1 MARDK
6 RTRVDGAETEDEC
19 NDSQFERRRMK
30 PEKRSW
36 QARVQAAL
44 DDQFLER
51 LRPEE
56 RARERLRWEDWESV
70 RREAVSF
77 AENEIRRRKW
87 RGEYKGVVPGGVDAE
102 DVANQV
108 IAEVLSS
115 TGRIALGL
123 TRSRLLLELKRL
135 ISGRVRVLHG
145 RKETS
150 LVRSEWEVSPVKDG
164 EEPISV
170 FEGVRGTELDAC
182 EAVTQRER
190 SMANQHAA
198 LAIEMK
204 LGSDDA
210 LRRIFQ
216 CLRAGILRSEE
227 IAERLGMDKA
237 SVARGR
243 RRLAGRLRRFAG
255 RVGR

>member
-1 MARDK
+1 
-6 RTRVDGAETEDEC
+6 
-19 NDSQFERRRMK
+19 MK
-30 PEKRSW
+30 PEKSW
-36 QARVQAAL
+36 PARAQAAL

-87 RGEYKGVVPGGVDAE
+87 RGEYQGVVPGGLDGE

-108 IAEVLSS
+108 MAEVLSGK
-115 TGRIALGL
+115 GRIAQGL
-123 TRSRLLLELKRL
+123 VKSRLLLELKRL

-170 FEGVRGTELDAC
+170 FEGVCGTELDAG

-198 LAIEMK
+198 RAMEMK

-216 CLRAGILRSEE
+216 CLRAGILTSEE

-243 RRLAGRLRRFAG
+243 RRLARRLRRFAG